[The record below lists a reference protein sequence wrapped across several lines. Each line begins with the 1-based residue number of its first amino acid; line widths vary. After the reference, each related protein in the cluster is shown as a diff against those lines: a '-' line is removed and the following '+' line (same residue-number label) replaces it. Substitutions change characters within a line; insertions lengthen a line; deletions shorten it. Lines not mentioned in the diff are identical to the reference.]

1 MQSIFDLK
9 TSLDQL
15 ESSNNGVTKD
25 SYEKLTATRD
35 VFRNNFSNG
44 SINFKWT
51 TAQSKWWIPNKT
63 YIRMRVELSDLAGTS
78 AIGRSRDIAPCMNQM
93 ATLFQSA
100 EFKINDRTVSK
111 IGDFLAQVDTIDT
124 RMNKSRGWLNSVGA
138 STNFW
143 ESYWHVRQS
152 EVTIDGEIY
161 DGDGPAL
168 TAKRNLRSL
177 NPANAALTFDDG
189 ITPTTITV
197 ATTGLVTFSGGPPTS
212 EVFIQGDQ
220 IEIASTVAGNGNLIY
235 YVAQTT
241 GQSDTLG
248 TAMTAN
254 QMRLVGPCKALG
266 ATADPWFLT
275 RNINCAK
282 ESRYYEI
289 TWCPPLSI
297 FKIMHAIPS
306 GKFELVLQPHPANVI
321 QTIAVESSRV
331 DASSRTPV
339 EYRLSV
345 VDMYL
350 YISTIEGAR
359 AENTTYYLDLEQTS
373 CQAQQISGNSYQ
385 QKNFDVSPATK
396 QLCIAF
402 QDRRAGTDTRYSV
415 TRFRSYVDQ
424 GFEQSPDFGLYLSRL
439 LVNYAGINKPDPS
452 SDPRYEFPVFLSN
465 DNRDWTTQG
474 YIDSLLA
481 SGGYHDTGG
490 SETLEE
496 WQRRGAYY
504 LFNWNKDKH
513 DRSTRVAV
521 HTEFSSPLAIS
532 NTRMLLFSVASQ
544 VAKIV
549 ISNGYIDDVQVMDN

>member
-9 TSLDQL
+9 TSPDQL

-25 SYEKLTATRD
+25 SYEKITATRD

-63 YIRMRVELSDLAGTS
+63 YIRMRVELSNLAGTS
-78 AIGRSRDIAPCMNQM
+78 SVGRSVDIAPCMNQM

-100 EFKINDRTVSK
+100 EFKINDTTVSK
-111 IGDFLAQVDTIDT
+111 IGDFLAPIDT
-124 RMNKSRGWLNSVGA
+124 LDTRLNKSRGWIDSIGA

-143 ESYWHVRQS
+143 ASYWHVRQS
-152 EVTIDGEIY
+152 EVSQDGEIY

-168 TAKRNLRSL
+168 TNRRNLRSANPL
-177 NPANAALTFDDG
+177 NSALTFDG
-189 ITPTTITV
+189 TTIEV
-197 ATTGLVTFSGGPPTS
+197 ESTGLVTFSGGPPTS
-212 EVFIQGDQ
+212 EVLQQGDQ
-220 IEIASTVAGNGNLIY
+220 IEIATGADFGNLIY
-235 YVAQTT
+235 YVAATT
-241 GQSDTLG
+241 GDDDTG
-248 TAMTAN
+248 GSMSPN
-254 QMRLVGPCKALG
+254 QMRLVGPCINIG
-266 ATADPWFLT
+266 ADNLTWYLT
-275 RNINCAK
+275 RNVNCARA
-282 ESRYYEI
+282 SRYYEI

-297 FKIMHAIPS
+297 MKILHAIPS
-306 GKFELVLQPHPANVI
+306 GKFELILQPFPAGAI
-321 QTIAVESSRV
+321 QTIAVESSRINA
-331 DASSRTPV
+331 ASLTPV
-339 EYRLSV
+339 QYKLSV

-350 YISTIEGAR
+350 YVSTVDGPR

-385 QKNFDVSPATK
+385 QKNFDVSPSTK
-396 QLCIAF
+396 QLCVAF

-415 TRFRSYVDQ
+415 TRFRSYADT
-424 GFEQSPDFGLYLSRL
+424 GYESTPDFGLTLSRL

-452 SDPRYEFPVFLSN
+452 SDPSSN
-465 DNRDWTTQG
+465 GPAFNATDNKDWTTQG
-474 YIDSLLA
+474 YIESLLA

-521 HTEFSSPLAIS
+521 HTEFSSALAIN
-532 NTRMLLFSVASQ
+532 NTRMLLFSIASQ
-544 VAKIV
+544 VAKIE
-549 ISNGYIDDVQVMDN
+549 ISNGYIADVQVMDN

>member
-25 SYEKLTATRD
+25 SYEKITATRD

-44 SINFKWT
+44 SINFQWT

-63 YIRMRVELSDLAGTS
+63 YIRMRVELGNADLTDS
-78 AIGRSRDIAPCMNQM
+78 ISRDDDLAPCMNQM

-100 EFKINDRTVSK
+100 EFKVNDTTISK
-111 IGDFLAQVDTIDT
+111 IGDFLAPIDTIDT
-124 RMNKSRGWLNSVGA
+124 RLNKSRGWIDSVGA

-152 EVTIDGEIY
+152 EVSSDGEIY

-168 TAKRNLRSL
+168 TYKDNLKSA
-177 NPANAALTFDDG
+177 NPANVALTFAG
-189 ITPTTITV
+189 TTI
-197 ATTGLVTFSGGPPTS
+197 ALADTGLLTFSGGPPTS
-212 EVFIQGDQ
+212 DIFIRGDQ
-220 IEIASTVAGNGNLIY
+220 IEISDGGDLGNLIY
-235 YVAQTT
+235 YVANTS
-241 GQSDTLG
+241 GENDAGDGTL
-248 TAMTAN
+248 MTAN
-254 QMRLVGPCKALG
+254 QMRLVGPCQVLG
-266 ATADPWFLT
+266 NAVREWYLT
-275 RNINCAK
+275 RNVNCAK
-282 ESRYYEI
+282 ATRFYEI

-297 FKIMHAIPS
+297 FKILHAIPS
-306 GKFELVLQPHPANVI
+306 GKFELILQPHPASVI
-321 QTIAVESSRV
+321 QKIAVESSRINV
-331 DASSRTPV
+331 PV
-339 EYRLSV
+339 SQYKLSV

-350 YISTIEGAR
+350 YVSTIEGSR

-373 CQAQQISGNSYQ
+373 CQAQQISGYSYQ

-396 QLCIAF
+396 QLCVAF

-415 TRFRSYVDQ
+415 TRFRSYFDT
-424 GFEQSPDFGLYLSRL
+424 GFESTGDIGLFLSRL

-452 SDPRYEFPVFLSN
+452 ADPRYTEREFIGSSN
-465 DNRDWTTQG
+465 TDCTTQG

-504 LFNWNKDKH
+504 LFNWNKDKN

-521 HTEFSSPLAIS
+521 HTEFSTAVGINNL
-532 NTRMLLFSVASQ
+532 RMLLFSVASQ

-549 ISNGYIDDVQVMDN
+549 INNGYITDVQVMDN